1 MATSEGPQ
9 PVPAGPVPAGPLPG
23 PRLRGLGNGLCLA
36 LLGALVGLACWPL
49 NALDRLQD
57 RLIGGLP
64 AFGGG
69 GWGASGLALALA
81 PVAVVPLLLLL
92 QARRLR
98 AAAGSG
104 LPQLVEALESPHLR
118 GGLLAPAP
126 TLGRLGLW
134 AVATAALLPI
144 GREGPA
150 TQLGAAV
157 AWSLGKVVRPAGLP
171 PSLLAAAAGAAL
183 AGAFNTPLVG
193 VLFVLEELTRRADA
207 RLLWPTLLLCGV
219 AAQVAGLEGQPLFAL
234 GQIAPPV
241 PELRQALYALPIGL
255 TAGLV
260 TATMARL
267 LVAASRWLQP
277 LAQGRPVA
285 IGLVLGGG
293 LALLALLSGGRSCGN
308 GEMLLRQW
316 IDHPPDAG
324 TGAWLAQVG
333 LRLVGP
339 VLALAGGIPGGL
351 IDPAY
356 ALGGSVGGGLAL
368 RLGGEP
374 SMGVLLGMAAGLAGA
389 TQLPLVSLA
398 FTVRI
403 GGAQSMLPGLLVA
416 ALCGAVMGRMV
427 MPVPIY
433 RALAAAAV
441 GRVKQE

>member
-1 MATSEGPQ
+1 MARPEGAA
-9 PVPAGPVPAGPLPG
+9 PAATRVRSV
-23 PRLRGLGNGLCLA
+23 PRLQALGNGLVLA
-36 LLGALVGLACWPL
+36 LLGALVGLVCWPL

-69 GWGASGLALALA
+69 GWGSSSLVLALA
-81 PVAVVPLLLLL
+81 PVAVVPLLLQL
-92 QARRLR
+92 QAHRLR

-104 LPQLVEALESPHLR
+104 LPQLVEALESPNLR
-118 GGLLAPAP
+118 GRLLAPA
-126 TLGRLGLW
+126 TTVGRLGLW

-157 AWSLGKVVRPAGLP
+157 AWSVGKLVRPAGLP
-171 PSLLAAAAGAAL
+171 PSLIAAAAGAAL

-193 VLFVLEELTRRADA
+193 VLFVVEELTRRADA
-207 RLLWPTLLLCGV
+207 RLLWSTLLLCGV
-219 AAQVAGLEGQPLFAL
+219 AAQVAGLGGQPLFAL
-234 GQIAPPV
+234 GQVAPPV

-255 TAGLV
+255 TAGLL
-260 TATMARL
+260 AASMARL
-267 LVAASRWLQP
+267 VVAASRWLQP
-277 LAQGRPVA
+277 LAQERPGA
-285 IGLVLGGG
+285 TGLVLGNG
-293 LALLALLSGGRSCGN
+293 LALLALLSGGRSCGD
-308 GEMLLRQW
+308 GEVLLRQW
-316 IDHPPDAG
+316 IDHPPDLS
-324 TGAWLAQVG
+324 TQSWLVEVG
-333 LRLVGP
+333 LRLMGP

-368 RLGGEP
+368 RLGGET

-416 ALCGAVMGRMV
+416 ALCGAAMGRLV
-427 MPVPIY
+427 MPTPIY
-433 RALAAAAV
+433 RALAAAALREPR
-441 GRVKQE
+441 GE